1 MVQAGRRRRRAG
13 LRHVVPGM
21 GEDDRAGFTRRIEAF
36 RKTHPDS
43 NDAPFYVMTV
53 SLDLIHD
60 HKELIASIRAQLPLG
75 VNPPVTFGS
84 F

>member
-1 MVQAGRRRRRAG
+1 MYRG
-13 LRHVVPGM
+13 LRVKQGAVVYCVLEGK
-21 GEDDRAGFTRRIEAF
+21 DGFTRRIEAF
-36 RKTHPDS
+36 RKTHPDL